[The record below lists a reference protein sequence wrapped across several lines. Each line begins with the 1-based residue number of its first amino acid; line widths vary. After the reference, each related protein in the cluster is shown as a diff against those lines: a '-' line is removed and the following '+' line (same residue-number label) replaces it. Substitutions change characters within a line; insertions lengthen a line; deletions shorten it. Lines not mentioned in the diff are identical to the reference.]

1 MSSPLP
7 TSDTPRPTD
16 APLLFT
22 QLSADLILR
31 TADLVDFRVHSP
43 ILAQASPFF
52 ASMLTLPQP
61 SAAAAS
67 SSAHDTGAGPA
78 DSETPIVP
86 VSEDSTTLELL
97 LRLAYPIPKPYAL
110 MAEPAQMVPALL
122 AAAKYEMALPLE
134 TMSERLV
141 ALMPGSP
148 LAVWAAA
155 CRADLKNVARQAAE
169 ALKTSWTNTGVEALS
184 FMDGLGDMIGI
195 SAGDYH
201 RLKHFL
207 VAGGPYMEEIPV
219 TPIPVGFGAKFSA
232 LPAWGQFPPLSPPS
246 PSWYS
251 TSLPPTDLICRP
263 SSRRGPPAPYQAH
276 QVVLCLQSP
285 VLKARLAERRGVS
298 SGNDMLNGSPGPSA
312 EPLVVLDFDEETEV
326 VFSLL
331 KACYGDEEPV
341 PTDLSKLA
349 ALLVACQKYEM
360 VAIARRVREAW
371 DRAAAHRPLEAY
383 FVAINHGL
391 HEYAEAA
398 AKTVLRGPVP
408 RAFTNVMDSAPALAY
423 HRLLVYYDAC
433 RQNLKERLR
442 IICDRIPE
450 QVYYATRSS
459 AYRQSTTTT
468 ALKQAVTDVTSAPGI
483 PLKAECRKKIT
494 DIMLKQLD
502 STGFGDFLVPL
513 IECMTSTDGIIDSA
527 INDVQLQ
534 FA

>member
-1 MSSPLP
+1 MSSPSP
-7 TSDTPRPTD
+7 SSDTPQSPTD
-16 APLLFT
+16 APHPFN
-22 QLSADLILR
+22 QVSANLILR

-52 ASMLTLPQP
+52 DSMLTLPQP
-61 SAAAAS
+61 SS
-67 SSAHDTGAGPA
+67 SSGATPA
-78 DSETPIVP
+78 ESMTPIVP

-97 LRLAYPIPKPYAL
+97 LRLTYPIPKPYAL

-155 CRADLKNVARQAAE
+155 CRADLKDVACQAAE

-219 TPIPVGFGAKFSA
+219 APMPVGFGAFAA
-232 LPAWGQFPPLSPPS
+232 LCGQFPLLFLPS

-251 TSLPPTDLICRP
+251 TSLPPTDVICRS
-263 SSRRGPPAPYQAH
+263 SSRRGPPAQYHAH

-285 VLKARLAERRGVS
+285 VLKARLAERRGAS
-298 SGNDMLNGSPGPSA
+298 SESEISNGSPGPGA
-312 EPLVVLDFDEETEV
+312 EPLVVLDFDEKAEV

-341 PTDLSKLA
+341 PTDLSELA

-371 DRAAAHRPLEAY
+371 DRAAARRPLEAY

-408 RAFTNVMDSAPALAY
+408 RASTTVMDSAPALSY
-423 HRLLVYYDAC
+423 HRLLLYYDVC
-433 RQNLKERLR
+433 HQIFKERLQAL
-442 IICDRIPE
+442 ISRIPAS
-450 QVYYATRSS
+450 VYTNRPGYSFGDNV
-459 AYRQSTTTT
+459 ST
-468 ALKQAVTDVTSAPGI
+468 APLKSAVTSFLMGAQGVPAKANIQNDCQKTLASAISEQFGSSDLCKLLAALMECLTS
-483 PLKAECRKKIT
+483 
-494 DIMLKQLD
+494 
-502 STGFGDFLVPL
+502 VPD
-513 IECMTSTDGIIDSA
+513 TIDSA
-527 INDVQLQ
+527 VDEVRLQL
-534 FA
+534 A